1 MMAAYLPLALV
12 GALLIGPPAMG
23 QQGAPPTVA
32 QDSDSELTDAQAF
45 SAVAGKIVGAASE
58 CDTISKDRVSA
69 AAKKAAS
76 ITSSVAAD
84 DDEIASAEQVFTEAA
99 DVGKAAVRSGKAN
112 CSTVELSLAKLEQ
125 LGEE

>member
-1 MMAAYLPLALV
+1 MAAYLPLALV

-23 QQGAPPTVA
+23 QQGAPPGVA
-32 QDSDSELTDAQAF
+32 EDSDSELTDAQAF

-76 ITSSVAAD
+76 ITSSVASD

-99 DVGKAAVRSGKAN
+99 DVGKAAVRSGSAN